1 MKLLFEYPV
10 YFLLLC
16 LLAGA
21 VFSVALY
28 FFPRRNSSLPS
39 SVRIILA
46 LLRFLAVSLLA
57 FLLLSPLVRRN
68 VNTREKP
75 IVVIAQ
81 DASQSVDLSS
91 PLFNRSTLRSL
102 QSDYDVVLDTF
113 GGATTD
119 ISSALSSIADRYMG
133 RNLGAVV
140 LASDGIYNQGI
151 NPSLTA
157 SSFTVPVYTV
167 ALGDTTTRCD
177 AAIAHVRYNRIAY
190 LGNQFPLE
198 VTLRAVRLKGS
209 RATLTVT
216 HNGATLIS
224 QSVAYSD
231 DPFSITLPLSLTA
244 DRPGLQSYTIAL
256 SPLDDETTQANNRCT
271 IAVEVLDS
279 RQKIAILAAV
289 PHPDVSALRQS
300 IQNNQNFE
308 VEVFV
313 GPQLQTF
320 DPRKG
325 NYSLLILHNL
335 PHATVPVPGLP
346 NPRSADRSATSLFN
360 NTPAIF
366 ILGSQTDLA
375 RFNALHSGLEVI
387 AKTQKTDQV
396 TAIRNNAFG
405 LFSLDDD
412 IAARIEQLPPL
423 LSPFGNYRPSG
434 NMQSLFYAR
443 IGTFASDRPLIA
455 FCQQGPVRRAFVA
468 GEGLWLW
475 RLHDYLATGSH
486 NDFDRLV
493 EKMIVYASMQHGKD
507 RFRVVAER
515 IYRDNEPVT
524 LQAEL
529 YDDNYE
535 LVNTPQVQLTL
546 STPQGN
552 KTYDF
557 NPSGSSYSLSLGSL
571 TPGQYSYTASTT
583 FNGTPYTASGIFV
596 VEQLNLEQLNLT
608 ADHSLLNTIAR
619 TTGAVMLQ
627 PDQCSS
633 LPQLLQQRDDLKSVV
648 YSHTRYTELLNLP
661 LIFILLVLLLAAEW
675 ALRKYFLN

>member
-81 DASQSVDLSS
+81 DASQSVDLST

-209 RATLTVT
+209 RATLT
-216 HNGATLIS
+216 G
-224 QSVAYSD
+224 
-231 DPFSITLPLSLTA
+231 
-244 DRPGLQSYTIAL
+244 PGLQSYTIAL

-308 VEVFV
+308 VEVYV

-443 IGTFASDRPLIA
+443 IGTFASDRPLVA
-455 FCQQGPVRRAFVA
+455 FCQQGPVRRAFVT

-546 STPQGN
+546 ATPQGN